1 MDVSLSSRIKKAWNV
16 FRNRDPT
23 KEFDSANI
31 TYNYSVRPDRVQLTR
46 GNERSILTSIYNRIA
61 LDVSSISIKHCKLD
75 ENDRFVSEI
84 KSGLNTCLNLEANL
98 DQTGKLFI
106 HDIVMSMLDEGCVA
120 VVPVDTSIDP
130 TKTDSYD
137 ILTMRTGKILQWR
150 PNDVL
155 VQLYNERT
163 GKKENIW
170 LPKRKIAIIEN
181 PLYAVVNEPNSM
193 MQRLKR
199 KLVLLDITDE
209 NIASNKLD
217 IIIQLPYTIKTDT
230 RRQQAERRR
239 QDIEQQLTSSKYG
252 IAYSDGTE
260 KIIQLNRPIENNLL
274 KQVEFLTN
282 NVYSQLGL
290 TQEILSGKAS
300 EQEMLNYYAKI
311 LEPILNAIVD
321 EMKRKFLTKT
331 ARTQHQSIMYFRD
344 SFKLISVTEIAKL
357 ADTLTRNEIFSSNEI
372 RQMLGR
378 TPSDDPKADELRN
391 SNMPQNN
398 DSPIEENTNEGTGTG
413 ENYEE
418 RSENQN
424 GKY

>member
-398 DSPIEENTNEGTGTG
+398 DSPIEENTNEGIGTG

>member
-1 MDVSLSSRIKKAWNV
+1 MDVSLSSRIKNAWNV

-170 LPKRKIAIIEN
+170 VPKRKIAIIEN

-217 IIIQLPYTIKTDT
+217 LIIQLPYTIKTDT

-398 DSPIEENTNEGTGTG
+398 DSPIEENTNEGTGIG

>member
-1 MDVSLSSRIKKAWNV
+1 MDVSIGTRIKNAWNV

-217 IIIQLPYTIKTDT
+217 LIIQLPYTIKTDA

-398 DSPIEENTNEGTGTG
+398 DSPIEENTNEGIGTG

>member
-1 MDVSLSSRIKKAWNV
+1 MDVSIGTRIKNAWNV

-61 LDVSSISIKHCKLD
+61 IDISNISIKHCKLD
-75 ENDRFVSEI
+75 DNDRFVSEI

-98 DQTGKLFI
+98 DQTGRLFI

-217 IIIQLPYTIKTDT
+217 IIIQLPYTIKTDA

-300 EQEMLNYYAKI
+300 EQEKLNYYVKI

-344 SFKLISVTEIAKL
+344 PFKLISATEIAKL
-357 ADTLTRNEIFSSNEI
+357 ADILTRNEIFSSNEI

-378 TPSDDPKADELRN
+378 TPSDDPRADELRN
-391 SNMPQNN
+391 SNMPQYN
-398 DSPIEENTNEGTGTG
+398 DSPVEENTNEGIGTG

>member
-1 MDVSLSSRIKKAWNV
+1 MDVSLSSRIKNAWNV

-163 GKKENIW
+163 GKKENVW